1 MKTFDIRN
9 SKITGP
15 IAVVIILG
23 LLYWLDTVLI
33 SWRRQAFQTFNT
45 KPFFYFAIALLI
57 LFAILVIFLAWLL
70 LIYSQP
76 SWVTLIFCLLTGT
89 SILGLLFSYIA
100 VPRPMEP
107 LLSHPALAGPF
118 YVISGRGFEAMT
130 LHAGAFIFIIGLIDL
145 GRRIRAITSHDSG
158 TK

>member
-1 MKTFDIRN
+1 MRTIDIRK
-9 SKITGP
+9 SRLTGP
-15 IAVVIILG
+15 MAVVIILG

-45 KPFFYFAIALLI
+45 KPFFYFTIALLI

-89 SILGLLFSYIA
+89 SILGLLFLYIA
-100 VPRPMEP
+100 LPRPMGA
-107 LLSHPALAGPF
+107 LLRHPALTGPF
-118 YVISGRGFEAMT
+118 YVISSRGLESMT
-130 LHAGAFIFIIGLIDL
+130 LHAGAFIFVIGLIDM

>member
-100 VPRPMEP
+100 VPRPMGS
-107 LLSHPALAGPF
+107 LLNHPALAGPF
-118 YVISGRGFEAMT
+118 YIISSRGFESIT
-130 LHAGAFIFIIGLIDL
+130 LQAGAFIFVIGLINL
-145 GRRIRAITSHDSG
+145 VRKIQAITSHDSG